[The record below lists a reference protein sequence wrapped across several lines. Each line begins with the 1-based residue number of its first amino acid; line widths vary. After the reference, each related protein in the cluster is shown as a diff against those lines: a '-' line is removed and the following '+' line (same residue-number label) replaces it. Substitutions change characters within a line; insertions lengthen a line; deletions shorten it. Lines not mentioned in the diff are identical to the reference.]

1 MEQKEIKLDEKVNV
15 FNIATHQ
22 VGYSQVGGG
31 TGTRFGAN
39 GTVRVRR
46 EEIVQQVQN
55 GNRLYVGTDGRGSHA
70 TLVIEDKATRELLGF
85 EGDDIKEQNVL
96 TEEKVKK
103 IFALKTFT
111 AFEKNIVDAVVTRNE
126 KLYLKQLIK
135 KLKFNEYDKIIFCE
149 KHCKWHF

>member
-22 VGYSQVGGG
+22 VGYSHGNGA
-31 TGTRFGAN
+31 GTRFGAN

-46 EEIVQQVQN
+46 EEIIQEVQN

-70 TLVIEDKATRELLGF
+70 TLVIDDKETREYLGF
-85 EGDDIKEQNVL
+85 EGEDIKEQNVL
-96 TEEKVKK
+96 TEDKVKR

-111 AFEKNIVDAVVTRNE
+111 AFQKNIVDAVVTRNE

-135 KLKFNEYDKIIFCE
+135 KLKFNEHDKIVFCE